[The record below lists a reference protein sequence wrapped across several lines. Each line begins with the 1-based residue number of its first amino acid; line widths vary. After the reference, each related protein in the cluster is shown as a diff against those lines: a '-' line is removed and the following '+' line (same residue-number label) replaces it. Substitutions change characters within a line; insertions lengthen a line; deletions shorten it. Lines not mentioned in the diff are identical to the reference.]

1 VLAWRPAIWLGV
13 ISYSFY
19 LYHLPIVALLAI
31 KHTDA
36 FSATG
41 LNLMAHVHV
50 ARTTVLYILS
60 LAITGVVATISY
72 RLVELPFLRRK
83 ERKNTQLRAPSADE
97 LTPRDTPI
105 INPS

>member
-1 VLAWRPAIWLGV
+1 VLAWRPFVGLGV

-31 KHTDA
+31 KHTTA

-41 LNLMAHVHV
+41 LNLMAHVHT
-50 ARTTVLYILS
+50 ARTAVLFALS
-60 LAITGVVATISY
+60 LAITTVVATISY

-83 ERKNTQLRAPSADE
+83 ERHRARLVDGPPDERTPSGA
-97 LTPRDTPI
+97 RI
-105 INPS
+105 IDAS